1 MFEKVKSFTIIAG
14 PNGAGKTTFV
24 RDIFPDLLQNSSFI
38 NADFFA
44 QEMAPENVGSVAIS
58 AGKKFLK
65 EIDRFIK
72 ENESLVIEKT
82 LSGMNLL
89 KKIKEAKQKGF
100 FIRFIFLWV
109 TSPELCDFRVKARV
123 ALGGHNIPFEN
134 TVRRYR
140 RGLANFTQYIQVSD
154 EGKIFL
160 ADEFRTLIYN
170 KYNQKIDKILAPDLY
185 NSFQIALK
193 NL

>member
-1 MFEKVKSFTIIAG
+1 M
-14 PNGAGKTTFV
+14 
-24 RDIFPDLLQNSSFI
+24 
-38 NADFFA
+38 
-44 QEMAPENVGSVAIS
+44 
-58 AGKKFLK
+58 
-65 EIDRFIK
+65 
-72 ENESLVIEKT
+72 
-82 LSGMNLL
+82 
-89 KKIKEAKQKGF
+89 
-100 FIRFIFLWV
+100 
-109 TSPELCDFRVKARV
+109 DFRVKARV

-134 TVRRYR
+134 IVRRYR

-160 ADEFRTLIYN
+160 ADEFPTLIYN